1 MGGAHTTIGLIVGTY
16 TDSPLF
22 VGTCCI
28 ELLPPPM
35 TFCGDFCI
43 KLGTVTRSSLD
54 T

>member
-1 MGGAHTTIGLIVGTY
+1 MTGLMVGMY

-28 ELLPPPM
+28 ELLPPLV

-43 KLGTVTRSSLD
+43 KLGTMTRSSFD

>member
-1 MGGAHTTIGLIVGTY
+1 MTTGLMVNMY

-28 ELLPPPM
+28 ELLLSPM

-43 KLGTVTRSSLD
+43 KLGTVTRSPLD